1 MEEYN
6 FERQEGEFRETN
18 YEKKFGDAGPLH
30 DPNALTC
37 AKQAMIGAAAAF
49 VGGIASFIIA
59 VFLSKVYIA
68 LAAIAPVGVVIG
80 LIYAINSLRIDK
92 GIPLAY
98 VALVLNIL
106 GLVPGIYCAWLLIL
120 SLIY

>member
-37 AKQAMIGAAAAF
+37 AKQTMIGA
-49 VGGIASFIIA
+49 
-59 VFLSKVYIA
+59 
-68 LAAIAPVGVVIG
+68 
-80 LIYAINSLRIDK
+80 D
-92 GIPLAY
+92 
-98 VALVLNIL
+98 
-106 GLVPGIYCAWLLIL
+106 CACWCRNWSYLCN
-120 SLIY
+120 